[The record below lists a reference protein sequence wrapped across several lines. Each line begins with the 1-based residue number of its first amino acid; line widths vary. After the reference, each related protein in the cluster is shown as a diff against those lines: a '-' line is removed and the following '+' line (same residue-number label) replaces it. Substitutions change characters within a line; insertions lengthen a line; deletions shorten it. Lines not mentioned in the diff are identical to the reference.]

1 MKPFWM
7 FFGVG
12 SLGLVVDGGITLALI
27 SCLDWPAMV
36 GRLPA
41 FLLATVV
48 TYALNRRLTFPGQ
61 HGSWTKGWLLYVGTT
76 MVGALLNYTAYS
88 LVLMAPGDRA
98 LIALLGVVTGSAI
111 GLFFNYTLSLRV
123 IFRHAVRA
131 PQA

>member
-1 MKPFWM
+1 MKRFWI

-27 SCLDWPAMV
+27 SCLNWPAMV

-61 HGSWTKGWLLYVGTT
+61 HGSWTKGWLLYVGAT
-76 MVGALLNYTAYS
+76 MAGALLNYLAYS
-88 LVLMAPGDRA
+88 LILMVPGNRVS
-98 LIALLGVVTGSAI
+98 IALLGVVAGSAA
-111 GLFFNYTLSLRV
+111 GLFFNYTLSLKV
-123 IFRHAVRA
+123 IFRRAVRA